1 MLAIIAQQGS
11 LNKDIIRKREAFL
24 NREIKNANIREAR
37 SISYLNQQRDRLEHS
52 PNTFTEKMH

>member
-37 SISYLNQQRDRLEHS
+37 SISYLN
-52 PNTFTEKMH
+52 